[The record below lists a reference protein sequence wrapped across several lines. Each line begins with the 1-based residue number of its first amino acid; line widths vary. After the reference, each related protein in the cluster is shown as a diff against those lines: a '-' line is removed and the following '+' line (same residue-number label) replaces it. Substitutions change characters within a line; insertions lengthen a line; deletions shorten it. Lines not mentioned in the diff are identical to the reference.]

1 MTVYLLRRVG
11 ALLPVLLVVAVVSFA
26 LVHLTPGD
34 PAANILGDDA
44 TAADVTALR
53 ERLGF
58 DKPLPVQFGTWALKA
73 VTGDLGRSLY
83 TSRPVLESIVA
94 RLEPTLVLTA
104 YSLLIAIVLGLLAG
118 VAGAIYRN
126 SPLDQ
131 TLLVTSLLGV
141 SMPNFWLGINLILL
155 FSVSWRLFPVAGY
168 VPLGD
173 GVLGTLRTLT
183 LPALAL
189 GFSQSAIIARMTRTS
204 MLEVLGQDFIRTAR
218 AKGLAPRVV
227 VFRHALRNALVAV
240 VTVVGVV
247 VTVLLS
253 GSIVVESVFSLPG
266 LGRLMIEAVQRRDYP
281 VIQGMILFVAAI
293 NVVVNL
299 VVDLSYALIDPR
311 IEYS

>member
-1 MTVYLLRRVG
+1 MTVFVMRRIF
-11 ALLPVLLVVAVVSFA
+11 ALVPVLLVVAVVSFA

-34 PAANILGDDA
+34 PAANIVGDDA
-44 TAADVTALR
+44 TAEDIRLMR
-53 ERLGF
+53 EQLGL
-58 DKPLPVQFGTWALKA
+58 DRPLVVQFGSWAGNALI
-73 VTGDLGRSLY
+73 GDLGRSIY
-83 TSRPVLESIVA
+83 TSRPVMQSIIS
-94 RLEPTLVLTA
+94 RLEPTLVLTG
-104 YSLLIAIVLGLLAG
+104 YSLIIAMFLGLLAG
-118 VAGAIYRN
+118 VAGAVYRN
-126 SPLDQ
+126 SVVDQ
-131 TLLVTSLLGV
+131 TLLVTTLLGV

-168 VPLGD
+168 VPLDEG
-173 GVLGTLRTLT
+173 LLRTLHSLT

-204 MLEVLGQDFIRTAR
+204 MLEVLGQDYVRTAR
-218 AKGLAPRVV
+218 AKGLNPRSVI
-227 VFRHALRNALVAV
+227 FRHALRNALVSV
-240 VTVVGVV
+240 VTVIGVV

-281 VIQGMILFVAAI
+281 VIQGVILFVAAI

-299 VVDLSYALIDPR
+299 LVDLSYVLIDPR

>member
-1 MTVYLLRRVG
+1 MTIYILRRIF
-11 ALLPVLLVVAVVSFA
+11 ALLPVLLVVAVVSFG

-34 PAANILGDDA
+34 PAANIVGDDA
-44 TAADVTALR
+44 TPEDIRLMR
-53 ERLGF
+53 EQLGLNR
-58 DKPLPVQFGTWALKA
+58 PLLVQFGSWAGKA
-73 VTGDLGRSLY
+73 LIGDFGRSIY
-83 TSRPVLESIVA
+83 TGRPVFQSILA

-104 YSLLIAIVLGLLAG
+104 YSLLIALVIGLLAG
-118 VAGAIYRN
+118 VAGAVYRN
-126 SPLDQ
+126 SLLDQ

-155 FSVSWRLFPVAGY
+155 FSVAWRLFPVAGY
-168 VPLGD
+168 VPLD
-173 GVLGTLRTLT
+173 EGVLRTLHSLT

-189 GFSQSAIIARMTRTS
+189 GFSQSAIITRMTRNS
-204 MLEVLGQDFIRTAR
+204 MLEVLGQDYVRTAR
-218 AKGLAPRVV
+218 AKGLKPGSVI
-227 VFRHALRNALVAV
+227 FRHALRNALVSV

-281 VIQGMILFVAAI
+281 VIQGMIIFVAAI

-299 VVDLSYALIDPR
+299 LVDLSYVLIDPR

>member
-1 MTVYLLRRVG
+1 MTVYVLRRIF

-44 TAADVTALR
+44 TVEDLR
-53 ERLGF
+53 LMREQLGL
-58 DKPLPVQFGTWALKA
+58 DRPLIVQFGSWAGSA
-73 VTGDLGRSLY
+73 VLGDLGRSIY
-83 TSRPVLESIVA
+83 TSRPVLQSILA
-94 RLEPTLVLTA
+94 RLEPTLVLTV
-104 YSLLIAIVLGLLAG
+104 YSLLIAMIIGLLAG
-118 VAGAIYRN
+118 VISAVYRN
-126 SPLDQ
+126 SILDQ

-155 FSVSWRLFPVAGY
+155 FSVTWRLFPVAGY
-168 VPLGD
+168 APLNEGL
-173 GVLGTLRTLT
+173 LGTLHTLT

-189 GFSQSAIIARMTRTS
+189 GFSQSAIITRMTRTS
-204 MLEVLGQDFIRTAR
+204 MLEVLGQDYVRTAR
-218 AKGLAPRVV
+218 AKGLAPRTVIFV
-227 VFRHALRNALVAV
+227 HALRNALVAV
-240 VTVVGVV
+240 ITVIGVV

-266 LGRLMIEAVQRRDYP
+266 LGRLMIESVQRRDYP

-299 VVDLSYALIDPR
+299 LIDLSYAVIDPR

>member
-1 MTVYLLRRVG
+1 MTIYILRRIF
-11 ALLPVLLVVAVVSFA
+11 ALLPVLLVVAVVSFG

-34 PAANILGDDA
+34 PAANIVGDDA
-44 TAADVTALR
+44 TPEDIRLMR
-53 ERLGF
+53 EQLGLNR
-58 DKPLPVQFGTWALKA
+58 PLLVQFGSWAGKA
-73 VTGDLGRSLY
+73 LIGDFGRSIY
-83 TSRPVLESIVA
+83 TGRPVFQSILA

-104 YSLLIAIVLGLLAG
+104 YSLLIALVIGLLAG
-118 VAGAIYRN
+118 VAGAVYRN
-126 SPLDQ
+126 SLLDQ

-155 FSVSWRLFPVAGY
+155 FSVAWRLFPVAGY
-168 VPLGD
+168 VPLD
-173 GVLGTLRTLT
+173 EGVLRTLHSLT

-189 GFSQSAIIARMTRTS
+189 GFSQSAIITRMTRNS
-204 MLEVLGQDFIRTAR
+204 MLEVLGQDYVRTAR
-218 AKGLAPRVV
+218 AKGLKPGSVI
-227 VFRHALRNALVAV
+227 FRHALRNALVSV

-281 VIQGMILFVAAI
+281 VIQGMIIFVAAI

-299 VVDLSYALIDPR
+299 LSQVPNCL
-311 IEYS
+311 

>member
-1 MTVYLLRRVG
+1 MTVYVLRRIF

-44 TAADVTALR
+44 TTEDVERMR
-53 ERLGF
+53 EQLGL
-58 DKPLPVQFGTWALKA
+58 DRPLLVQFGSWAGNA
-73 VTGDLGRSLY
+73 VLGDFGRSIY
-83 TSRPVLESIVA
+83 TSRPVLQSIVG

-104 YSLLIAIVLGLLAG
+104 YSLLIALTIGLLAG
-118 VAGAIYRN
+118 VASAVYRN
-126 SPLDQ
+126 SALDQ

-155 FSVSWRLFPVAGY
+155 FSVTWRLFPVAGY
-168 VPLGD
+168 VPLDEG
-173 GVLGTLRTLT
+173 LMRTLHSLT

-189 GFSQSAIIARMTRTS
+189 GFSQSAIITRMTRTS
-204 MLEVLGQDFIRTAR
+204 MLEVLGLDYVRTAR
-218 AKGLAPRVV
+218 AKGLSPRSVI
-227 VFRHALRNALVAV
+227 FRHALRNALVSV
-240 VTVVGVV
+240 VTVIGVV

-299 VVDLSYALIDPR
+299 LVDLSYALIDPR
-311 IEYS
+311 IEYT

>member
-1 MTVYLLRRVG
+1 MTVFVLRRVF
-11 ALLPVLLVVAVVSFA
+11 ALIPVLLVVAVVSFA

-34 PAANILGDDA
+34 PAANIVGDDA
-44 TAADVTALR
+44 TAEDIRLMR
-53 ERLGF
+53 EKLGL
-58 DKPLPVQFGTWALKA
+58 DRPLIVQFGSWAGNAL
-73 VTGDLGRSLY
+73 VGDLGRSIY
-83 TSRPVLESIVA
+83 TSRPVMQSIIA
-94 RLEPTLVLTA
+94 RLEPTLVLTG
-104 YSLLIAIVLGLLAG
+104 YSLLIAMALGLLAG
-118 VAGAIYRN
+118 VAGAVYRN
-126 SPLDQ
+126 SVLDQ

-168 VPLGD
+168 VPLDEG
-173 GVLGTLRTLT
+173 LLRTLHSLT

-204 MLEVLGQDFIRTAR
+204 MLEVLGQDYVRTAR
-218 AKGLAPRVV
+218 AKGLNPRSVI
-227 VFRHALRNALVAV
+227 FRHALRNALVSV

-266 LGRLMIEAVQRRDYP
+266 LGRLMIEGVQRRDYP
-281 VIQGMILFVAAI
+281 VIQGVILFVAAI

-299 VVDLSYALIDPR
+299 LVDLSYLLIDPR

>member
-1 MTVYLLRRVG
+1 MTVFVIRRIF

-34 PAANILGDDA
+34 PAANIVGDDA
-44 TAADVTALR
+44 TAEDIRLMR
-53 ERLGF
+53 EKLGL
-58 DKPLPVQFGTWALKA
+58 DRPLLVQFGSWFGNAL
-73 VTGDLGRSLY
+73 TGDLGRSIY
-83 TSRPVLESIVA
+83 TSRPVMESIAA
-94 RLEPTLVLTA
+94 RLEPTLVLTG
-104 YSLLIAIVLGLLAG
+104 YSLLIALALGLLAG
-118 VAGAIYRN
+118 VLGAVYRN
-126 SPLDQ
+126 TIIDQ

-168 VPLGD
+168 VPLD
-173 GVLGTLRTLT
+173 EGVLRTLHSLT

-189 GFSQSAIIARMTRTS
+189 GFSQSAIIARMTRNS
-204 MLEVLGQDFIRTAR
+204 MLEVLGQDYVRTAR
-218 AKGLAPRVV
+218 AKGLKPSTVV
-227 VFRHALRNALVAV
+227 LRHALRNALVAV

-281 VIQGMILFVAAI
+281 VIQGVILFVAGI

-299 VVDLSYALIDPR
+299 LVDVSYVLIDPR